1 MKPIL
6 YCLLIFLG
14 FIHIAAAVKPITGVS
29 LKFNIF
35 NITPLIYFQVQQP
48 IQAYVS
54 EWNSWTFVG

>member
-14 FIHIAAAVKPITGVS
+14 FIQIAASVKPITGVS
-29 LKFNIF
+29 LKFNTF

-48 IQAYVS
+48 IQANVS
-54 EWNSWTFVG
+54 E